1 MNHIEQEELSSEYA
15 TALVGRAK
23 ASGRPR
29 AGRRLLCAMWQG
41 LRLLLLAW
49 SLLCLYCAVRIC
61 LSGEAL
67 NLVAVAQHV
76 GMGISVWWL
85 ACRTVALPDHR
96 ERRR

>member
-23 ASGRPR
+23 AKGQPR
-29 AGRRLLCAMWQG
+29 IRRRVLCAMWQG
-41 LRLLLLAW
+41 LRVLLLAW

-61 LSGEAL
+61 LSGETFHL
-67 NLVAVAQHV
+67 SAVALHI

-85 ACRTVALPDHR
+85 ACRTVTFPDHR